1 MFHVFALNA
10 GWRQFLVHLVCDVPH
25 FALLVSPD
33 STKHAGD
40 VRAESSARASL
51 LVGLDCEDGL
61 VELACIEPVEM
72 ATFCRHHE
80 VVLVRWMPSS
90 AFNVLAD
97 GLVQLVMERRLLLS
111 HVNDV
116 ELSIVPSRQENLLI

>member
-1 MFHVFALNA
+1 M
-10 GWRQFLVHLVCDVPH
+10 
-25 FALLVSPD
+25 
-33 STKHAGD
+33 
-40 VRAESSARASL
+40 
-51 LVGLDCEDGL
+51 GLDCEDGL

-90 AFNVLAD
+90 AFDVLAD